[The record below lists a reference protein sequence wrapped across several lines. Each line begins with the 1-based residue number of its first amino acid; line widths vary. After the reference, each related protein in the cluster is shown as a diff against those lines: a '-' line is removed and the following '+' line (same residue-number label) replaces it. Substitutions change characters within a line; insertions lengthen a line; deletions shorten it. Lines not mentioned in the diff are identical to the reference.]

1 MYRDENLPLSEDES
15 CVHMQMESTSQMEPT
30 FQMKPTSQIKPT
42 SVTPQFSAASL
53 HHITPSVDAP
63 DRSSVLVNP
72 SLSERASQCS
82 DVNLMEFITP
92 DDLADL
98 DPDIQSTL
106 LRGCDTEGLQITQV

>member
-1 MYRDENLPLSEDES
+1 MWCNINFLCIYRDGDLPLSDDVS
-15 CVHMQMESTSQMEPT
+15 CAHLQMEPT
-30 FQMKPTSQIKPT
+30 SQMKPT
-42 SVTPQFSAASL
+42 SVTPQFSAASS
-53 HHITPSVDAP
+53 HHITPSEDAP